1 MKLGL
6 VCSLVL
12 VVLAMPGAYAGRDAA
27 QIAEQQRI
35 AAAVKAARA
44 ALAQDTQHGRTR
56 LTWDARGQ
64 VHRVQ

>member
-1 MKLGL
+1 MKVGL
-6 VCSLVL
+6 ACSLVL
-12 VVLAMPGAYAGRDAA
+12 MLLAMPCAYAGRDAA

-44 ALAQDTQHGRTR
+44 QLAHDTQHGRIR

>member
-1 MKLGL
+1 MK
-6 VCSLVL
+6 VSFSWPLVL
-12 VVLAMPGAYAGRDAA
+12 MLLAAPGAYAGRDAA

-44 ALAQDTQHGRTR
+44 QLARDTQHGHIQ

-64 VHRVQ
+64 VRRVQ

>member
-1 MKLGL
+1 MKVSL

-12 VVLAMPGAYAGRDAA
+12 MLLAAPGAYAGRDAA

-35 AAAVKAARA
+35 AAAVKAAR
-44 ALAQDTQHGRTR
+44 LQLSQDTQPGRVH

-64 VHRVQ
+64 VHRVP

>member
-1 MKLGL
+1 MKVGL
-6 VCSLVL
+6 ACSLV
-12 VVLAMPGAYAGRDAA
+12 VVLLAHPGAYAGRDAA

-35 AAAVKAARA
+35 AAAVKAART
-44 ALAQDTQHGRTR
+44 ALAQDTRHGRVR